1 MKTRDDHI
9 EFLRL
14 NGVRVAAC
22 AWNGFQA
29 KGRGLVCVLCELE
42 NEVLRTVPF
51 DFMPEKDAAK
61 LFKPWAGS
69 KESRM
74 LAAYDPAM
82 EVVICFVRKGEG
94 DRATRSERK
103 GSRRCGRNCPQG
115 LRALV
120 EQPPH
125 LPCGHPLP
133 RGERGQVAH
142 TLAMYTTT
150 QRPRPPPGRRF
161 TPAARAAPRSA
172 AW

>member
-1 MKTRDDHI
+1 MGMKTRDDHI
-9 EFLRL
+9 EFLRM

-51 DFMPEKDAAK
+51 DFMPETAAAE

-82 EVVICFVRKGEG
+82 EVVVCFVRKGEG
-94 DRATRSERK
+94 DRTDIDSYKIKTR
-103 GSRRCGRNCPQG
+103 P
-115 LRALV
+115 A
-120 EQPPH
+120 P
-125 LPCGHPLP
+125 
-133 RGERGQVAH
+133 
-142 TLAMYTTT
+142 
-150 QRPRPPPGRRF
+150 
-161 TPAARAAPRSA
+161 PAAADQE
-172 AW
+172 

>member
-42 NEVLRTVPF
+42 NELLRTVPF
-51 DFMPEKDAAK
+51 DFLPATEAAK

-82 EVVICFVRKGEG
+82 EVVICFVRKGED
-94 DRATRSERK
+94 DRTDIDSYKIKTR
-103 GSRRCGRNCPQG
+103 P
-115 LRALV
+115 A
-120 EQPPH
+120 P
-125 LPCGHPLP
+125 
-133 RGERGQVAH
+133 
-142 TLAMYTTT
+142 
-150 QRPRPPPGRRF
+150 
-161 TPAARAAPRSA
+161 PAAAEQE
-172 AW
+172 

>member
-9 EFLRL
+9 EFLRA

-22 AWNGFQA
+22 AWNGFRA

-51 DFMPEKDAAK
+51 DFLPETDAAK

-82 EVVICFVRKGEG
+82 EVVVCFVRKGEG
-94 DRATRSERK
+94 DSTGIDSYKIKTR
-103 GSRRCGRNCPQG
+103 P
-115 LRALV
+115 V
-120 EQPPH
+120 P
-125 LPCGHPLP
+125 
-133 RGERGQVAH
+133 
-142 TLAMYTTT
+142 
-150 QRPRPPPGRRF
+150 
-161 TPAARAAPRSA
+161 PAAAEQE
-172 AW
+172 

>member
-9 EFLRL
+9 EFLRM

-51 DFMPEKDAAK
+51 DFMPETAAAK

-74 LAAYDPAM
+74 LAAYDPAT

-94 DRATRSERK
+94 DRTDIDSYKIKTR
-103 GSRRCGRNCPQG
+103 P
-115 LRALV
+115 A
-120 EQPPH
+120 P
-125 LPCGHPLP
+125 
-133 RGERGQVAH
+133 
-142 TLAMYTTT
+142 
-150 QRPRPPPGRRF
+150 
-161 TPAARAAPRSA
+161 PAAADQE
-172 AW
+172 